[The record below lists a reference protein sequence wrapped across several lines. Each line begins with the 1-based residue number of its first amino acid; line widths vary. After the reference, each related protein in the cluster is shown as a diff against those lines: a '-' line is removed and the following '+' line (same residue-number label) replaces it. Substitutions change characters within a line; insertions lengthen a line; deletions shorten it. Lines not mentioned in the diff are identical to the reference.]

1 MMRVGDVQGVGV
13 CLGLMGMAA
22 GLARSQDQAALSY
35 TQQQAQAGR
44 AAYGT
49 YCVSCHGPHL
59 NDGTQG
65 APLKGP
71 AFMRKYGDRSVL
83 DLYQIARTT
92 MPTANPGAL
101 EPATYAA
108 LIAYLLQENAIVAG
122 ATELPADPRLLA

>member
-1 MMRVGDVQGVGV
+1 MSLLKGAVGACVVL
-13 CLGLMGMAA
+13 LGSAVTWA
-22 GLARSQDQAALSY
+22 QAQQNAALSY
-35 TQQQAQAGR
+35 TREQAEAGR

-71 AFMRKYGDRSVL
+71 AFMKKYGDRSVL

-92 MPTANPGAL
+92 MPTANPGSL

-108 LIAYLLQENAIVAG
+108 LIAYVL
-122 ATELPADPRLLA
+122 